1 MIEPCSSAR
10 PSLRYNR
17 SARTD
22 RSGTVDAASESLEK
36 KIKMASS
43 TVERL
48 RSLVVSNSGLT
59 PLLKAIGNA
68 RCEAWDLIHGVDTCG
83 DVPLASLDFQSQN
96 KTAGLEYQSHHP
108 KIIRAGLAA
117 LEIRPEDFTFIDF
130 GCGKGRVLL
139 VASEFPFRRI
149 VGLEFAPSLAETA
162 TRNLRNYRG
171 RGQKCSAI
179 EVVTVDATE
188 YALTPEPQVLYFYSP
203 FSRSVLD
210 RIVQNIEDSLR
221 RSPRELLVLFS
232 GSLKMRDSAFG
243 SHTKFE
249 RLQRGHHMDIYRYR
263 SS

>member
-1 MIEPCSSAR
+1 VR
-10 PSLRYNR
+10 V
-17 SARTD
+17 
-22 RSGTVDAASESLEK
+22 G
-36 KIKMASS
+36 
-43 TVERL
+43 L
-48 RSLVVSNSGLT
+48 RSLVASNSGLK

-68 RCEAWDLIHGVDTCG
+68 RCQAWDLIHGVDTCG

-117 LEIRPEDFTFIDF
+117 LEIRPENFTFMDF

-149 VGLEFAPSLAETA
+149 VGIEFAPLLADTA
-162 TRNLRNYRG
+162 RSNLKSYRG
-171 RGQKCSAI
+171 GRQRCTAI
-179 EVVTVDATE
+179 EVITVDATE

-203 FSRSVLD
+203 FAPSVLD
-210 RIVQNIEDSLR
+210 QVVQNIEGSLQ
-221 RSPRELLVLFS
+221 RSPRELLILFS

-243 SHTKFE
+243 SHPKFE
-249 RLQRGHHMDIYRYR
+249 RLQRGHYMDIYRYR